1 MNEIR
6 KVVSTLW
13 YDKDNYHTLRNV
25 FPNAEFIY
33 VDFYDKEKLEKEAK
47 DADVA
52 LVLGDVPDCL
62 LGENSLKWIACEHA
76 GLNGSARP
84 EVFAKN
90 IFVTGAAGRSAPVLA
105 EHCIY
110 FMLQSCYHTK
120 ELLAAQEKGQWGV
133 DGSNNW
139 RGLYGRKVAILG
151 MGNNGRMLADRL
163 QAFGM
168 EIYAYDKYPIKDYDY
183 IPHKYCGL
191 NGDTLDPILAECD
204 FIVLTLALTDETY
217 HMFDTEAFR
226 KMKSNAVLINM
237 ARGGI
242 VDTAALTQAL
252 EDGAIGGAG
261 LDVIEE
267 EPFPSDHPLWRMPN
281 VYITPHMTPQVPNR
295 AGRSIEIIREN
306 ARRFV
311 AGEPMLNLLK
321 PTDTFQSGNGNSGWA
336 RLTQSNLSK
345 EDIAKIPLEKFLGK
359 RGWTDP
365 SEWNYLD

>member
-1 MNEIR
+1 M
-6 KVVSTLW
+6 
-13 YDKDNYHTLRNV
+13 
-25 FPNAEFIY
+25 
-33 VDFYDKEKLEKEAK
+33 
-47 DADVA
+47 
-52 LVLGDVPDCL
+52 DCL
-62 LGENSLKWIACEHA
+62 
-76 GLNGSARP
+76 RP
-84 EVFAKN
+84 CRTEWLCSPRGICKKYFCDGCRRKKCPCSGRTLHL
-90 IFVTGAAGRSAPVLA
+90 FYAA
-105 EHCIY
+105 I
-110 FMLQSCYHTK
+110 
-120 ELLAAQEKGQWGV
+120 LLSHQRTFDCPGKGQWGV
-133 DGSNNW
+133 DGSDKW

-163 QAFGM
+163 QALGM
-168 EIYAYDKYPIKDYDY
+168 EIYAYDKYPVKGYDY
-183 IPHKYCGL
+183 ISHKYCGL

-345 EDIAKIPLEKFLGK
+345 EEIAKIPLEKFLGK

>member
-1 MNEIR
+1 
-6 KVVSTLW
+6 
-13 YDKDNYHTLRNV
+13 
-25 FPNAEFIY
+25 
-33 VDFYDKEKLEKEAK
+33 
-47 DADVA
+47 
-52 LVLGDVPDCL
+52 
-62 LGENSLKWIACEHA
+62 
-76 GLNGSARP
+76 
-84 EVFAKN
+84 
-90 IFVTGAAGRSAPVLA
+90 
-105 EHCIY
+105 
-110 FMLQSCYHTK
+110 
-120 ELLAAQEKGQWGV
+120 
-133 DGSNNW
+133 
-139 RGLYGRKVAILG
+139 
-151 MGNNGRMLADRL
+151 
-163 QAFGM
+163 
-168 EIYAYDKYPIKDYDY
+168 
-183 IPHKYCGL
+183 
-191 NGDTLDPILAECD
+191 
-204 FIVLTLALTDETY
+204 
-217 HMFDTEAFR
+217 MFDTEAFR

-345 EDIAKIPLEKFLGK
+345 EEIAKIPLEKFLGK